1 MNGHRLREVD
11 PQTLKGWLNRRKAIL
26 VDVREEDEYARERI
40 AGARLLPLSR
50 LDRSPVPHEPGKAL
64 VLQCNSGKPQRQG
77 RGPAR
82 AAEGHTALS
91 PGGRHPGLEA
101 RRATGGELRAG
112 ATGRCGMIDGRR
124 IWLAVHGAVDQ
135 PAKSFRTSSSRAL
148 KRSGA
153 SSIG

>member
-64 VLQCNSGKPQRQG
+64 VLQCNSGNRSAKAAARLALPKGTRLYHLAGGIQAWKRVG
-77 RGPAR
+77 LPVESCAPAR
-82 AAEGHTALS
+82 PAAA
-91 PGGRHPGLEA
+91 A
-101 RRATGGELRAG
+101 
-112 ATGRCGMIDGRR
+112 
-124 IWLAVHGAVDQ
+124 
-135 PAKSFRTSSSRAL
+135 
-148 KRSGA
+148 
-153 SSIG
+153 